1 MSSPDLPSFAKLA
14 QTVCNAPG
22 LFVSRSK
29 GAPDQLMKLSYSVGG
44 LCFRFVGPQLGPGEL
59 RVLQGLV
66 GLSGKPNFARAS
78 SPEEM
83 CLDKVHLML
92 SRSARVGTTYNQ
104 LAQTIGYPSDSG
116 SAHAAIRKALER
128 LFAVAVFV
136 SREDDPGAKDMTARH
151 LFTKL
156 NSKETGNTVN
166 VELSPILA
174 SAVLGGHG
182 EYLRVNLEEVRQL
195 KSDPARLLH
204 HRLHWINAGQK
215 PRKVLLDTLVEYVW
229 PEKAS
234 ASTHRKRCERVREAL
249 TELEGLGWSVVKEG
263 KGYIIGRPAGSF
275 TRGRASPAV

>member
-1 MSSPDLPSFAKLA
+1 MSNADLPTFAKLA
-14 QTVCNAPG
+14 QPVCHAPG
-22 LFVSRSK
+22 LFVSKSK

-66 GLSGKPNFARAS
+66 GLSGKPNFAHG
-78 SPEEM
+78 SPRNEV
-83 CLDKVHLML
+83 CLDKVHVLL
-92 SRSARVGTTYNQ
+92 SSSARVGTTYNQ
-104 LAQTIGYPSDSG
+104 LAQTIGYPPDSG

-136 SREDDPGAKDMTARH
+136 SREDDPGAKDMTAGH

-156 NSKETGNTVN
+156 NSKETGNTIN

-182 EYLRVNLEEVRQL
+182 EYLRVNLEEVRRL

-204 HRLHWINAGQK
+204 HRLHWINGGQK
-215 PRKVLLDTLVEYVW
+215 PRKVWLDTLVQYVW
-229 PEKAS
+229 PEEAS
-234 ASTHRKRCERVREAL
+234 ASTHRKRRERIREAL
-249 TELEGLGWSVVKEG
+249 IELEGLGWSVVKDG
-263 KGYIIGRPAGSF
+263 DGYTIGRPAGSF
-275 TRGRASPAV
+275 TRG